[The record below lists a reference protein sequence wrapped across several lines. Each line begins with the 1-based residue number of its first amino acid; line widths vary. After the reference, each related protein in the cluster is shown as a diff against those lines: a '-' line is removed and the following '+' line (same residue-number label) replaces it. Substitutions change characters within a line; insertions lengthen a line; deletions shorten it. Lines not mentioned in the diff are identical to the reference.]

1 MVQSP
6 QDSIGK
12 KDESQEVK
20 ASRWKLPGVNVSG
33 LQKMGEQISGQ
44 TIEMAKNTANSTHG
58 FASKATEQAL
68 RSSIDQT
75 MSAFQIAVEQIYERK
90 IPAEKTALTGTIN
103 VGVIQLSIRVD
114 IPMNEQ
120 TGEIELEM
128 E

>member
-1 MVQSP
+1 MSQPAS
-6 QDSIGK
+6 DFTGEKNEGK
-12 KDESQEVK
+12 G
-20 ASRWKLPGVNVSG
+20 SRWKLPGVNLDS
-33 LQKMGEQISGQ
+33 LQKMGEQVSNQ
-44 TIEMAKNTANSTHG
+44 TIEMAKSTATGTHG
-58 FASKATEQAL
+58 LASKATEQAL

-75 MSAFQIAVEQIYERK
+75 MSAFQIAVEQIYARE

-120 TGEIELEM
+120 TGEIELEI